1 MLMMKVLTMTDKKLI
16 LILKTCI
23 ATGILLILMGIY
35 LHSYNDTI
43 ETLGVRGIMIS
54 AACVAFGM
62 ALSLPTKM
70 YLTFLLVTREAEHH
84 D

>member
-23 ATGILLILMGIY
+23 ATGIFLILLGIY
-35 LHSYNDTI
+35 LHSYSDTI